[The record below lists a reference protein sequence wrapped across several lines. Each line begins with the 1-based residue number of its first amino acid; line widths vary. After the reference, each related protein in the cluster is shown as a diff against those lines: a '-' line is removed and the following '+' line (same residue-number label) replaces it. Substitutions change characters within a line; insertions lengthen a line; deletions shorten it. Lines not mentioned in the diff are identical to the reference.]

1 MTDNLPAVAEEIS
14 VVSYDVGGENL
25 TLSFDLVRRYCVQ
38 GQPQFVTEPEL
49 AYFLTE
55 CKARKLNPLR
65 RECFLIKYSQRDN
78 AQIIEAIG
86 SKRNRARRAEDC
98 QGWTKGILL
107 MDDAGN
113 VTESE
118 YPFIPPGK
126 KLIGGYFRATP
137 VGWTEPFAHYVELN
151 RYIKKTRD
159 GKITQFWTED
169 KQAEMIRKVAE
180 SQGLT
185 ALWGDQVGA
194 SHIAEEFPPDAEP
207 VDDDAPD
214 KAELPKIQPE
224 DIGVDIYQQ
233 TNGEDKET
241 PSDKGKDGDEVDADF
256 FPDDDAPRERRPGF
270 TARNAEYD
278 PSQAD
283 GKPPREPS
291 PPVKDGPPDGDAL
304 PFEQPPP
311 ETEDDPPTG
320 APLSWWDISKN
331 WKHKRGVNFYLL
343 VRIGLGLEFA
353 PRCYQTTGGP
363 LDVTQEYQDDYN
375 ALKEEYPHAFAS
387 LPEARPDIKRGVF
400 EKMKSALKFT
410 AESLDNFR
418 AEIEMTKGDA

>member
-1 MTDNLPAVAEEIS
+1 MSNQLPAVAEDIS

-65 RECFLIKYSQRDN
+65 RECFLIKYTQKDN

-137 VGWTEPFAHYVELN
+137 IGWKEAFSHYVELN

-159 GKITQFWTED
+159 GRITQFWTED

-194 SHIAEEFPPDAEP
+194 SHIAEEFPPDAE
-207 VDDDAPD
+207 VVTDDDTPD

-224 DIGVDIYQQ
+224 DIGVDIYKQA
-233 TNGEDKET
+233 DDDDDT
-241 PSDKGKDGDEVDADF
+241 PSETTADSE
-256 FPDDDAPRERRPGF
+256 PVEEKPRERRPGF
-270 TARNAEYD
+270 TARNSEYD
-278 PSQAD
+278 PSQPD
-283 GKPPREPS
+283 GNPPREPS
-291 PPVKDGPPDGDAL
+291 PPVKAGPPDAL
-304 PFEQPPP
+304 PFDGPPGDEPPP
-311 ETEDDPPTG
+311 IDEAPTD
-320 APLSWWDISKN
+320 APVSWWSISKN
-331 WKHKRGVNFYLL
+331 WNRKRGVTFYLL
-343 VRIGLGLEFA
+343 VRIGLDLDFA
-353 PRCYQTTGGP
+353 PRCYQTTAGP
-363 LDVTQEYQDDYN
+363 LDITQNYQDDFE
-375 ALKEEYPHAFAS
+375 ALKKEFSGAIGT
-387 LPEARPDIKRGVF
+387 LPDARPDVKRAVF
-400 EKMKSALKFT
+400 DKIKSALKFT
-410 AESLDNFR
+410 AESMDNFR
-418 AEIEMTKGDA
+418 AEIEMSKGDA